1 MKRPKWLSVALVAAI
16 HDEALYEFGGMPGL
30 RDAGLLESAIDR
42 PRNRLAYEPAS
53 SLFELA
59 ASLCLGLAKNH
70 PFVDGN
76 KRTALLSTGAFLHLN
91 GYSLEPQEHDEVLT
105 LVAVADGSLTESGLA
120 QWLRQNSVRRKK

>member
-1 MKRPKWLSVALVAAI
+1 MKQPKWLSVALVAAI
-16 HDEALYEFGGMPGL
+16 HDEALHECGGMSGL

-59 ASLCLGLAKNH
+59 ASLCVGLAKNH

-76 KRTALLSTGAFLHLN
+76 KRSALLSTCAFLHVN
-91 GYSLEPQEHDEVLT
+91 GQSLEPLEHDEVLT
-105 LVAVADGSLTESGLA
+105 LVAVADGSLTESGLS